1 MEYKYLYRGVNANL
15 HKDTEGILLPKLM
28 GEPFVREVFFGEKVY
43 FGGGAVFGKSEQNAI
58 VMHQQ
63 DSSEYKTSGVSTTPN
78 YENAVKYATHNGKYE
93 SGVVYKVDASL
104 LDKLEVKAYKVSE
117 HAVKPA
123 IPEDE
128 EIILVAK
135 DNAALPSEIIVEVIV
150 I

>member
-1 MEYKYLYRGVNANL
+1 M
-15 HKDTEGILLPKLM
+15 PKLV
-28 GEPFVREVFFGEKVY
+28 GEPFAREVFFGEKVY
-43 FGGGAVFGKSEQNAI
+43 FGGGAVFGKSERNAV

-78 YENAVKYATHNGKYE
+78 YENAVRYATHDGKYKL
-93 SGVVYKVDASL
+93 GVIYKIDASL
-104 LDKLEVKAYKVSE
+104 LDKFKVKAYKVSD

-135 DNAALPSEIIVEVIV
+135 DNSALPSEIIVEVIE